1 MGHRLRCIYR
11 FPDMAS
17 KILLVEDDP
26 GITMALT
33 DLLRAE
39 EYRVETAADGLT
51 GLARATEGNFDLV
64 ILDVMLPGK
73 NGFDVCRDLRQR
85 RITTPILV
93 LTARGQVIDKVLG
106 LKLGADDYLCKPFE
120 PLELLARLEALL
132 RRSQTTV
139 IAAEPLDAF
148 SFGTVT
154 VNFRSTEVF
163 SNGKAVEL
171 SAREFQLLSYFIAQ
185 RGAMLSRDE
194 LLREVWGYEIGMLT
208 RTVDVH
214 VSLLRQKLDDAK
226 EPRHFLTIRGHGY
239 KFVA

>member
-1 MGHRLRCIYR
+1 
-11 FPDMAS
+11 MAN
-17 KILLVEDDP
+17 KILLIEDDS

-33 DLLRAE
+33 DLLNAE
-39 EYRVETAADGLT
+39 DYRVETAADGLT
-51 GLARATEGNFDLV
+51 GLARACEGDFDAI

-73 NGFDVCRDLRQR
+73 SGFDVCRDLRQR
-85 RITTPILV
+85 SITTPILM

-132 RRSQTTV
+132 RRSRATASSAS
-139 IAAEPLDAF
+139 AAAPLDAF
-148 SFGTVT
+148 SFGSVI

-163 SNGKAVEL
+163 SNGKQVEL

-185 RGAMLSRDE
+185 RGATLSRDE
-194 LLREVWGYEIGMLT
+194 LLREVWGYETGMLT

-214 VSLLRQKLDDAK
+214 VGWLRQKLEDDVK
-226 EPRHFLTIRGHGY
+226 EPRHFLTMRGHGY

>member
-1 MGHRLRCIYR
+1 VGLGEL
-11 FPDMAS
+11 FFKATMAN
-17 KILLVEDDP
+17 KILLIEDDS

-33 DLLRAE
+33 DLLNAE
-39 EYRVETAADGLT
+39 DYSVETVADGLS
-51 GLARATEGNFDLV
+51 GLACACEGDFDMI

-85 RITTPILV
+85 SITTPILM

-120 PLELLARLEALL
+120 PPELLARLEALL
-132 RRSQTTV
+132 RRSRTTAS
-139 IAAEPLDAF
+139 AADLLDSF
-148 SFGTVT
+148 SFGSVT
-154 VNFRSTEVF
+154 VNFRSIEVHR
-163 SNGKAVEL
+163 NGKQVEI

-185 RGAMLSRDE
+185 RGATLSRDE
-194 LLREVWGYEIGMLT
+194 LLREVWGYDTATLT

-214 VSLLRQKLDDAK
+214 VGWLRQKLEDDAK
-226 EPRHFLTIRGHGY
+226 EPRHFLTMRGHGY

>member
-1 MGHRLRCIYR
+1 MGRTAT
-11 FPDMAS
+11 MTN
-17 KILLVEDDP
+17 KILVIEDDA

-33 DLLRAE
+33 DLLHAE
-39 EYRVETAADGLT
+39 DYRVETAADGLT
-51 GLARATEGNFDLV
+51 GLARASEDSFDII

-85 RITTPILV
+85 NIAAPILM

-132 RRSQTTV
+132 RRSQTR
-139 IAAEPLDAF
+139 ASSPDLPEAF
-148 SFGTVT
+148 GFGSVV
-154 VNFRSTEVF
+154 VNFRSTEVLCE
-163 SNGKAVEL
+163 GKPVEL
-171 SAREFQLLSYFIAQ
+171 SAREFQLLRYFIEQ
-185 RGAMLSRDE
+185 CGATLSRDQ
-194 LLREVWGYEIGMLT
+194 LLREVWGYESGMLT

-214 VSLLRQKLDDAK
+214 VGLLRQKLEYDAK
-226 EPRHFLTIRGHGY
+226 NPRHFLTMRGHGY